1 MEVQYSKRIGTKP
14 PRYPNSIRE
23 YRLKAGLSQ
32 QALGALLGMTRGTIS
47 GWERGQ
53 MLPTLPNAFR
63 LARALDTLA
72 EAIYMPLYSAAS
84 LTRIQDDP
92 APTT

>member
-1 MEVQYSKRIGTKP
+1 MQVQYSKRLGSKP
-14 PRYPNSIRE
+14 PRYPNRIRE

-32 QALGALLGMTRGTIS
+32 QALGQLLCAGRGTIS

-53 MLPTLPNAFR
+53 KLPSLPNAFR

-84 LTRIQDDP
+84 LTRIKDDP
-92 APTT
+92 APIT